1 MNTIINL
8 GPSYKDARGSIDMIL
23 ENQTINSVS
32 IISSEPD
39 TTRAKHWHRADS
51 HYCLVTKGEI
61 HYFEQPIDNPEKIT
75 MQVVKEGELFYT
87 PPNVVHEM
95 YFPIQTV
102 FHCYSTLSRTSNDY
116 EKDTTRVDYSLR
128 DLYNK

>member
-1 MNTIINL
+1 
-8 GPSYKDARGSIDMIL
+8 MIL

-32 IISSEPD
+32 IISSEPNS
-39 TTRAKHWHRADS
+39 TRAKHWHKEDS

-61 HYFEQPIDNPEKIT
+61 HYFEQPINDLDKIT
-75 MQVVKEGELFYT
+75 MQVIKEGELFYT
-87 PPNVVHEM
+87 SPNVVHEM
-95 YFPIQTV
+95 YFPVQTT
-102 FHCYSTLSRTSNDY
+102 FHCYSTLSRTSSNY